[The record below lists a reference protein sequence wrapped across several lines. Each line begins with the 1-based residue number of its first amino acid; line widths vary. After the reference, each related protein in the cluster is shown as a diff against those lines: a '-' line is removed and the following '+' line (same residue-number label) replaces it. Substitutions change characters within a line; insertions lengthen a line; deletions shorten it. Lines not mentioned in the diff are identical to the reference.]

1 MNGNHQKQRFKDAIG
16 NFATGVTVVTAF
28 TEDGLPTGMT
38 ANAITSLSLDPLL
51 MIVCFDKT
59 ARTRVAAVHSGR
71 VGVNVLAAGQEA
83 ISKSFASKAS
93 EEEKFAGVG
102 WSERAG
108 VPVLDGCV
116 AWFAGELSELLPG
129 GDHEI
134 GVVAVSEFGADGGE
148 PLLYWNGAY
157 GRVLGESNRSELTGS
172 VEFMATD
179 DELVEPIENDWLPGG
194 E

>member
-1 MNGNHQKQRFKDAIG
+1 MGGSAEIRRFKDAIG
-16 NFATGVTVVTAF
+16 NFATGVTVVTSF

-38 ANAITSLSLDPLL
+38 ANAIASLSLDPLL

-71 VGVNVLAAGQEA
+71 VGVNVLAAGQED

-93 EEEKFAGVG
+93 EKQKFNDVG

-108 VPVLDGCV
+108 VPVLDGAV
-116 AWFAGELSELLPG
+116 AWFAGELEELLPG

-134 GVVAVSEFGADGGE
+134 GVVAVREFGADGGE
-148 PLLYWNGAY
+148 PLMYWNGAY
-157 GRVLGESNRSELTGS
+157 ARMLGEQ
-172 VEFMATD
+172 
-179 DELVEPIENDWLPGG
+179 P
-194 E
+194 